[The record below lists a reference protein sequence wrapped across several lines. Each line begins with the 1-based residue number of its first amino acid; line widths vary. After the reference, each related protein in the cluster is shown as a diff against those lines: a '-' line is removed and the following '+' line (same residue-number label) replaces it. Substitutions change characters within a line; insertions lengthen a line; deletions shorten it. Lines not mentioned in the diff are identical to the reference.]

1 MSKKERGFK
10 EKEYTERKTAVLA
23 ENKQTYTVQEYL
35 ECEKTWVF
43 ALLMMS
49 GGLLGAFTYQ
59 IRGGVFCNAQ
69 TSNIVLMGIAL
80 GSRDWQRALYLLIPI
95 SAYALGSIASE
106 VLPVIVRK
114 GEFLRWDTLLIGI
127 EIIVIVFLGFLP
139 ENAPFQITQVAVNF
153 ICSMQYNTFRQAEGE
168 PMATTFCTNHLR
180 QTCVHFTRWI
190 RKSSMEHRSK
200 FLRHS
205 LMLGM
210 FVLGAMGGTVL
221 CEAFQGK
228 AIWGS
233 AVLLIIILVDLI
245 HADLTKEKGQ
255 LYRVPKGH

>member
-1 MSKKERGFK
+1 MEEKHAKRLHAGPKKQARS
-10 EKEYTERKTAVLA
+10 
-23 ENKQTYTVQEYL
+23 YTVQEYL

-59 IRGGVFCNAQ
+59 LRGGVFCNAQ

-80 GSRDWQRALYLLIPI
+80 GERNWARAGYLLIPI
-95 SAYALGSIASE
+95 SAYSLGSIASE
-106 VLPVIVRK
+106 VLPVVVRK
-114 GEFLRWDTLLIGI
+114 REFLRWDTLLIAI
-127 EIIVIVFLGFLP
+127 ELLVILLLGFLP
-139 ENAPFQITQVAVNF
+139 ESAPFQITQVAVNF

-180 QTCVHFTRWI
+180 QTCIHFTRWI
-190 RKSSMEHRSK
+190 RKNSSEHKSK
-200 FLRHS
+200 FLRHL
-205 LMLGM
+205 LMIGM
-210 FVLGAMGGTVL
+210 FVLGAMSGTVL
-221 CEAFQGK
+221 CVHFRGK

-233 AVLLIIILVDLI
+233 AVLLFIILVDLI